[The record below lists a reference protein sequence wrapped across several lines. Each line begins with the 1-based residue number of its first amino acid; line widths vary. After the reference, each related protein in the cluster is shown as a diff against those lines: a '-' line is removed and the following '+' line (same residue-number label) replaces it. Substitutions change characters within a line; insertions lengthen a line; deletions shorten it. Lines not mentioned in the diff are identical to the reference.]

1 MLQLNSKSLTIA
13 TQQQLK
19 LVQNTINTL
28 STFTEKSDAA
38 GTKWA
43 SKDGNIAGKNAFVE
57 IKSTLTSMC
66 IGVGICNYCEANEAT
81 DIEHI
86 RPKSL
91 FPEYA
96 FDWKNYILA
105 CKTCNTAY
113 KMDKASIFN
122 PKGSNIVNDI
132 SPKRGAM
139 IKLQPANDDTL
150 LINPRTEN
158 PSRFIMLDLVGRTFN
173 YIAKK
178 PEGTREHLRAEYSIN
193 TLLKLNDRQALV
205 EARKA
210 AFIYFQSRLKSYIA
224 CGIATSYDELELA
237 TGDEP
242 IVNRNNALPDEIT
255 RIREN
260 IKNAILTHSQPTVWL
275 EMKRQRA
282 KLNITNQLFKQA
294 PEALLWL

>member
-1 MLQLNSKSLTIA
+1 MLQLNSKSLTA
-13 TQQQLK
+13 TTQQHLN
-19 LVQNTINTL
+19 LVQGDINL
-28 STFTEKSDAA
+28 LPTFTEKSNAA
-38 GTKWA
+38 GTKWG
-43 SKDGNIAGKNAFVE
+43 SKDSNIAGKNAFIEV
-57 IKSTLTSMC
+57 KSALTSMC
-66 IGVGICNYCEANEAT
+66 VGAGICNYCEANEAT

-96 FDWKNYILA
+96 FVWENYILA
-105 CKTCNTAY
+105 CKTCNTTY
-113 KMDKASIFN
+113 KLDKASIFN
-122 PKGSNIVNDI
+122 PKGTNTVNDI
-132 SPKRGAM
+132 SPKRGTT
-139 IKLQPANDDTL
+139 IKTQPVNDDTL

-178 PEGTREHLRAEYSIN
+178 PVGTKENLRAEYSIN

-210 AFIYFQSRLKSYIA
+210 AFRSFQNLLKNYIA
-224 CGIATSYDELELA
+224 CGKATSYDELELA

-242 IVNRNNALPDEIT
+242 RVNRHNALPDEIM
-255 RIREN
+255 RVREN
-260 IKNAILTHSQPTVWL
+260 IKNAILNNPQPTVWF

-282 KLNITNQLFKQA
+282 KLPITNQLFVQA
-294 PEALLWL
+294 PEALRWS